1 MLVMPEELD
10 MTLPPRPESVGVARR
25 AIGELLEGLDDRTQD
40 GVRVIVSE
48 LVTNALK
55 HGPDRPI
62 SLRLWREGDSV
73 RGEVEDE
80 GSGTVRIWRERD
92 RGSSGGYGLPIVDA
106 MSDRW
111 GVHDG
116 NTRVWFELVDRN
128 GQSE

>member
-10 MTLPPRPESVGVARR
+10 LTLPPRPESVAVARR
-25 AIGELLEGLDDRTQD
+25 AVSELLQDLDERTRD

-62 SLRLWREGDSV
+62 ALRLWRDGESV

-80 GSGTVRIWRERD
+80 GHGKIQIWRERD
-92 RGSSGGYGLPIVDA
+92 RGSNGGYGLPIVDA

-111 GVHDG
+111 GVQDG
-116 NTRVWFELVDRN
+116 NNRVWFELVN
-128 GQSE
+128 GNR